1 MHESPP
7 KGTGWGQRASP
18 PPLPVAGCR
27 GDPLLATLLSL
38 QVEGSPLTQPCMSPA
53 THTSGTLPSLL
64 PPVANLSFLG
74 LREQVGL
81 C

>member
-18 PPLPVAGCR
+18 PPLQVAEGT
-27 GDPLLATLLSL
+27 PLLPTLLSL
-38 QVEGSPLTQPCMSPA
+38 QVEGSPLTQLCMAPA
-53 THTSGTLPSLL
+53 TQTSGTSPLLL

-74 LREQVGL
+74 LREQFGL